1 MRASEL
7 KTLPPNCMF
16 WDKDFCKYA
25 TIEDVEKFVKIEPNT
40 YGTDYEMRL
49 QCFGRFRRLAY
60 TGMND
65 KNRRPIYEGHI
76 VKAIYKIGDKK
87 YTIIGV
93 IGFERAEFVLMDAY
107 GNTASLSAF
116 ESNELK
122 IIGSIF
128 SNPKL
133 LEVKYGQAD

>member
-1 MRASEL
+1 MRTSEL

-16 WDKDFCKYA
+16 WDKDLCKYA
-25 TIEDVEKFVKIEPNT
+25 TIEDVEKFVKIESNT
-40 YGTDYEMRL
+40 YGTDCEMRL

-65 KNRRPIYEGHI
+65 KNKRPIYEGHI

-93 IGFERAEFVLMDAY
+93 IGFERAEFVLVDAY

-133 LEVKYGQAD
+133 LEVKYEQAD